1 MGKQRR
7 GKIIKK
13 IAGWRGTCPNC
24 GRPRVRLVWGKKN
37 EDGKVTNICKLCFS
51 KINIRKK

>member
-13 IAGWRGTCPNC
+13 TPGWRGTCPIC
-24 GRPRVRLVWGKKN
+24 GRPRLRLVWTKKN
-37 EDGKVTNICKLCFS
+37 EDGKVINICKLCS
-51 KINIRKK
+51 SRLSIKK

>member
-13 IAGWRGTCPNC
+13 IAGWRGTCPVC
-24 GRPRVRLVWGKKN
+24 GRPRVRLVWTKKN
-37 EDGKVTNICKLCFS
+37 DEGKVINICKLCYS
-51 KINIRKK
+51 KISTIKK

>member
-13 IAGWRGTCPNC
+13 NAGWRGTCPVC
-24 GRPRVRLVWGKKN
+24 GRPRLRLAWTNKDDEGKII
-37 EDGKVTNICKLCFS
+37 NICKLCYS
-51 KINIRKK
+51 KISTNK

>member
-13 IAGWRGTCPNC
+13 MAGWRGTCPVC
-24 GRPRVRLVWGKKN
+24 GRPRVRLVWTKKN
-37 EDGKVTNICKLCFS
+37 DEGKVINICKLCYS
-51 KINIRKK
+51 KISTIKK